1 MTNFS
6 INFSSSIG
14 TTDILAMGLNP
25 WKMIKQPKIIIMQL
39 QQTTNHI
46 LMVRPANF
54 GFNEETAESNAF
66 QTNDTSKTVTQIKAE
81 AVAEFDAFVAQLRG
95 VGVNVI
101 VAEDSALPVKTD
113 AIFPNNWV
121 SFHQDG
127 TVITYPMYA
136 PVRRLERQESIL
148 ELIDSQFITTNR
160 VHLEESEAEN
170 LFLEG
175 TGSMIFD
182 RPNKI
187 VYACLSPRTNS
198 DVLDRFC
205 DVAGFDKVEFTST
218 DGAGKEIYHTNVM
231 MALGEDFC
239 VICLDTILDETERAL
254 IVKTLEETNKKI
266 IEISIE
272 QMLFFA
278 GNMLQVRNDKGD
290 FYLVMSQQAYQSLTI
305 TQTKQIEKYTNILAI
320 PIYTI
325 ETYGGGS
332 VRCMMAEVFL
342 SPKG

>member
-1 MTNFS
+1 
-6 INFSSSIG
+6 
-14 TTDILAMGLNP
+14 
-25 WKMIKQPKIIIMQL
+25 MQEL
-39 QQTTNHI
+39 QTTNHI

-66 QTNDTSKTVTQIKAE
+66 QTKDTSKTNSQVRAE

-101 VAEDSALPVKTD
+101 VAEDSVTPVKTD
-113 AIFPNNWV
+113 AVFPNNWV
-121 SFHQDG
+121 SFHADG

-148 ELIDSQFITTNR
+148 QLIENQFIVNNR
-160 VHLEESEAEN
+160 VHLETAEAEH

-187 VYACLSPRTNS
+187 VYACLSPRTNVE
-198 DVLDRFC
+198 VLDRFC
-205 DVAGFDKVEFTST
+205 ETVGFDKVVFTST
-218 DGAGKEIYHTNVM
+218 DGDGKEIYHTNVM
-231 MALGEDFC
+231 MALGETFC
-239 VICLDTILDETERAL
+239 VICLETIADKSERDL
-254 IVKTLEETNKKI
+254 IVQTLEETHKEI
-266 IEISIE
+266 IEISLA
-272 QMLFFA
+272 QMMKFA
-278 GNMLQVRNDKGD
+278 GNMLQVRNADGEL
-290 FYLVMSQQAYQSLTI
+290 YLVMSKQSYDSLTES
-305 TQTKQIEKYTNILAI
+305 QISQIQEHTNILSI
-320 PIYTI
+320 PINTI

-342 SPKG
+342 ATK

>member
-1 MTNFS
+1 M
-6 INFSSSIG
+6 
-14 TTDILAMGLNP
+14 
-25 WKMIKQPKIIIMQL
+25 MQE

-54 GFNEETAESNAF
+54 GFNEQTAESNAF
-66 QTNDTSKTVTQIKAE
+66 QTNDTSKSDAQIKAE
-81 AVAEFDAFVAQLRG
+81 AIAEFDAFVAQLRG

-101 VAEDSALPVKTD
+101 VAEDSASPITPD

-121 SFHQDG
+121 SFHADG

-148 ELIDSQFITTNR
+148 ELVGNQFVTSKR
-160 VHLEESEAEN
+160 VHLEIAEAEN

-187 VYACLSPRTNS
+187 VYACLSPRT
-198 DVLDRFC
+198 DDTILDRFC
-205 DVAGFDKVEFTST
+205 EVTGYEKVVFTST
-218 DGAGKEIYHTNVM
+218 DADGKEIYHTNVM

-239 VICLDTILDETERAL
+239 VICLDTIQNEAERKA
-254 IVKTLEETNKKI
+254 VVAVLEKKNKFI
-266 IEISIE
+266 IDINLA
-272 QMLFFA
+272 QMLKFA
-278 GNMLQVRNDKGD
+278 GNMLQVRNDKGEL
-290 FYLVMSQQAYQSLTI
+290 YLVMSQQSFDALSESQIAEIQSRTH
-305 TQTKQIEKYTNILAI
+305 ILSV
-320 PIYTI
+320 PIKTI

-332 VRCMMAEVFL
+332 VRCMMAEIF
-342 SPKG
+342 SMPKNN

>member
-1 MTNFS
+1 
-6 INFSSSIG
+6 
-14 TTDILAMGLNP
+14 
-25 WKMIKQPKIIIMQL
+25 MQV

-66 QTNDTSKTVTQIKAE
+66 QTNDTSKTQTQIKTE

-148 ELIDSQFITTNR
+148 KLIDSQFVTTNR
-160 VHLEESEAEN
+160 VHLEKSEAEN

-198 DVLDRFC
+198 DILDRFC
-205 DVAGFDKVEFTST
+205 EVTGFDKVEFIAT

-239 VICLDTILDETERAL
+239 VICLDTILDEAERAL
-254 IVKTLEETNKKI
+254 IIKTLEETHKEI
-266 IEISIE
+266 IEISIK

-278 GNMLQVRNDKGD
+278 GNMLQVRNAEGD
-290 FYLVMSQQAYQSLTI
+290 FHLVMSQQAYQSLTA
-305 TQTKQIEKYTNILAI
+305 KQIKKIEKHTNILAI

-342 SPKG
+342 EQK

>member
-1 MTNFS
+1 
-6 INFSSSIG
+6 
-14 TTDILAMGLNP
+14 
-25 WKMIKQPKIIIMQL
+25 MQV

-66 QTNDTSKTVTQIKAE
+66 QTNDTSKTATQIKTE
-81 AVAEFDAFVAQLRG
+81 AVAEFDAFVAQLRS

-101 VAEDSALPVKTD
+101 VAEDSVVPAKAD

-121 SFHQDG
+121 SFHHDG

-187 VYACLSPRTNS
+187 VYACISPRT
-198 DVLDRFC
+198 DEDILDRFC
-205 DVAGFDKVEFTST
+205 EATDFEKVVFTST
-218 DGAGKEIYHTNVM
+218 DGAGKQIYHTNVM
-231 MALGEDFC
+231 MALGETFC
-239 VICLDTILDETERAL
+239 VICLDTIEDETERAEVIQSL
-254 IVKTLEETNKKI
+254 ADTDKEI
-266 IEISIE
+266 IEITME
-272 QMLFFA
+272 QVLNFA
-278 GNMLQVRNDKGD
+278 GNMLQVRGENDEH
-290 FYLVMSQQAYQSLTI
+290 YLVMSQQAYDSLEPE
-305 TQTKQIEKYTNILAI
+305 QIELLEEHTNILAV
-320 PIYTI
+320 PIETI

-342 SPKG
+342 KQK

>member
-1 MTNFS
+1 
-6 INFSSSIG
+6 
-14 TTDILAMGLNP
+14 
-25 WKMIKQPKIIIMQL
+25 MQV

-66 QTNDTSKTVTQIKAE
+66 QTNDTSKTSAQIKAE
-81 AVAEFDAFVAQLRG
+81 AVAEFDAFVAELRS

-101 VAEDSALPVKTD
+101 VAEDSAVPAKTD

-121 SFHQDG
+121 SFHHDG

-148 ELIDSQFITTNR
+148 ELIDSQFFTTNR

-187 VYACLSPRTNS
+187 VYACISPRT
-198 DVLDRFC
+198 DEDILDRFC
-205 DVAGFDKVEFTST
+205 EATDFEKVVFTAT
-218 DGAGKEIYHTNVM
+218 DGDGKQIYHTNVM
-231 MALGEDFC
+231 MALGETFC
-239 VICLDTILDETERAL
+239 VICLDTIEDETERGEVLQSLADTDKE
-254 IVKTLEETNKKI
+254 V
-266 IEISIE
+266 IEITME
-272 QMLFFA
+272 QVLQFA
-278 GNMLQVRNDKGD
+278 GNMLQVRGENDEH
-290 FYLVMSQQAYQSLTI
+290 YLVMSQQAYDSLEPE
-305 TQTKQIEKYTNILAI
+305 QIELLEEHTNILAI
-320 PIYTI
+320 PIETI

-342 SPKG
+342 KQK

>member
-1 MTNFS
+1 VEN
-6 INFSSSIG
+6 
-14 TTDILAMGLNP
+14 DILAVGFNP
-25 WKMIKQPKIIIMQL
+25 WKPKIISAMQV

-66 QTNDTSKTVTQIKAE
+66 QINDTSKTAAQIKAE

-101 VAEDSALPVKTD
+101 VAEDSAVPVKAD

-148 ELIDSQFITTNR
+148 ELIDSQFVTTKR
-160 VHLEESEAEN
+160 VHLEEAEAEN

-205 DVAGFDKVEFTST
+205 TVTGFNKVEFTST

-231 MALGEDFC
+231 MALGETFC
-239 VICLDTILDETERAL
+239 VICLDTILDETEKAL
-254 IVKTLEETNKKI
+254 IINTLEETHKEI
-266 IEISIE
+266 IEINVE
-272 QMLFFA
+272 QMLYFA
-278 GNMLQVRNDKGD
+278 GNMLQVRNNEGD
-290 FYLVMSQQAYQSLTI
+290 FYLVMSQQAYKSLTAKQI
-305 TQTKQIEKYTNILAI
+305 KQIEKHTNILAI
-320 PIYTI
+320 PIETI

-342 SPKG
+342 EQK